1 MSFNRITIVGNLGN
15 DPEVK
20 LTTQGVNVCSVSVA
34 TTEKGKGGQPDVTT
48 WFRVTFWR
56 QQAEMVAKFFKKGEI
71 IYLEGKLST
80 REWQDKEG
88 KSRTSL
94 EVSATDFQFVGGK
107 KNEDSNESNQQS
119 TQSHTR
125 FPSSQ
130 APSNALA
137 ASASGGGDVTEEDIP
152 F

>member
-15 DPEVK
+15 DPEVR
-20 LTTQGVNVCSVSVA
+20 LTPQGVNVCSVSVA
-34 TTEKGKGGQPDVTT
+34 TTEKGKSGQSDVTT

-56 QQAEMVAKFFKKGEI
+56 EQAEKVAKFFKKGEI

-88 KSRTSL
+88 KTRTSL
-94 EVSATDFQFVGGK
+94 EVSATDFKFIGGK
-107 KNEDSNESNQQS
+107 KNEDFNESNQQS
-119 TQSHTR
+119 NQSHTR
-125 FPSSQ
+125 FTGNQ
-130 APSNALA
+130 TPSNALA
-137 ASASGGGDVTEEDIP
+137 ASASGGGEVTEEDIP